1 MPKAALLTPV
11 GRGAL
16 ACVAVEGAGARD
28 AVASWLISRRPLSSY
43 AVGALVLGR
52 WGHAEG
58 EEVVVRIAGDDCL
71 ELCCHGGVAAP
82 AKLLEGL
89 AAAGCEVEP
98 WQAFLER
105 QYADPLTAA
114 AAMALPQARTLR
126 TASVLLDQLGGALTR
141 EVHELLC
148 TLDKGAVAQAAE
160 RVLVLLA
167 RARVG
172 RHLCAPFT
180 VAAIG
185 LPNAGK
191 SSLVNALLGYQRAL
205 VHPEPGTTR
214 DLVAAETAFDGW
226 PVRLVDTA
234 GIRPTS
240 DPIEAAGMDLAREAL
255 RKADLCLLVHDAS
268 CPWQPAE
275 DRLLAESTSW
285 LVVHTKCDLAA
296 PAECPRGV
304 AVSSV
309 AGTGL
314 AELSHAIVAH
324 LVPEPPPPG
333 AAVPF
338 TDAQVAHLQR
348 ALEHIEAG
356 RHAAASAAL
365 RAVLEARCGG
375 N

>member
-16 ACVAVEGAGARD
+16 ACIAVEGAGARD

-43 AVGALVLGR
+43 AVGSLVLGR
-52 WGHAEG
+52 WGHTQG
-58 EEVVVRIAGDDCL
+58 EEVVVRIADEDCL
-71 ELCCHGGVAAP
+71 ELCCHGGMAAP

-89 AAAGCEVEP
+89 AAAGCEIES
-98 WQAFLER
+98 WQARVAR
-105 QYADPLTAA
+105 QHADPLTAA
-114 AAMALPQARTLR
+114 AAVALPQARTLR
-126 TASVLLDQLGGALTR
+126 TASVLLDQLAGALTR
-141 EVHELLC
+141 EVQELLSL
-148 TLDKGAVAQAAE
+148 LDHGAVAEAAE
-160 RVLVLLA
+160 RVRTLIA
-167 RARVG
+167 RGKVG
-172 RHLCAPFT
+172 RRLCAPFI

-191 SSLVNALLGYQRAL
+191 SSLINALLGYQRAL

-234 GIRPTS
+234 GIRSTT
-240 DPIEAAGMDLAREAL
+240 DAIEAAGMDLARQAM

-268 CPWQPAE
+268 CTWQPAE
-275 DRLLAESTSW
+275 DRLLAESPSW
-285 LVVHTKCDLAA
+285 LVAHTKCDLAA
-296 PAECPRGV
+296 PPPLPHGV

-309 AGTGL
+309 TGAGL
-314 AELSHAIVAH
+314 AELSRALVAH

-338 TDAQVAHLQR
+338 EDAQVASLER
-348 ALEHIEAG
+348 ALQSCEAG
-356 RHAAASAAL
+356 QHAAASAELQAML
-365 RAVLEARCGG
+365 HRP
-375 N
+375 